1 MDGIQLTIGVDGV
14 TVVIRQRQINFLLYR
29 QLGELLITSPMIDKL
44 STMYL
49 WQLVVILDSK
59 GNTGSSENRIQ
70 LPRDLMEK
78 VYGNVSIFSKLNLK
92 PDSAN
97 LIFL

>member
-59 GNTGSSENRIQ
+59 GNKGSSENRIQ

>member
-1 MDGIQLTIGVDGV
+1 MDGIQLTSGVDGV
-14 TVVIRQRQINFLLYR
+14 SVVIRQRQINFLLYR
-29 QLGELLITSPMIDKL
+29 QLGELSITSPMIDKL

-59 GNTGSSENRIQ
+59 GNTGSLENRIQ

-92 PDSAN
+92 PDSAS